1 MPAIVPPKTNSL
13 KTLSL
18 VAALLLAT
26 ETFAASQFNHAEFF
40 KATSAGQKKSGSS
53 VKGTLSFDA
62 TKKSVEFLSESNA
75 TAFSIKY
82 DVIKDLLY
90 EQTSTPRYAEAVL
103 ISPLFLLSNS
113 KKHYLTI
120 QYTDSAGTGQFVI
133 VHLDKKNAQQA
144 VAAAQAQTGKP
155 VERVEEK

>member
-1 MPAIVPPKTNSL
+1 MKPRIL

-26 ETFAASQFNHAEFF
+26 ETFAATQFNHAEFF

-62 TKKSVEFLSESNA
+62 AKKSVEFLTESNA

-103 ISPLFLLSNS
+103 ISPFFLLAHS

-120 QYTDSAGTGQFVI
+120 QYTDEAGAGQFVI
-133 VHLDKKNAQQA
+133 VRLDKKNARAA
-144 VAAAQAQTGKP
+144 VAAAESETGKKL
-155 VERVEEK
+155 ERVEEK